1 MPALPSSFSTQRL
14 DLRRYTTDDAA
25 WYVAMAT
32 RNRAHLARH
41 ESENAAMKIATK
53 ADATVIIRGFNEEA
67 DAGES
72 AFLGAFS
79 RSTGAFVGQIYIG
92 VSNADLPGYLIG
104 YFCDEAHLRQ
114 GYTVEAATAT
124 LAKLFE
130 DCGAQ
135 RVGLWCDDTNLASQ
149 RIAERLGMRQEGH
162 VRRDKRHADGSV
174 TGSFCY
180 GLLREEFLAQQ
191 AP

>member
-14 DLRRYTTDDAA
+14 DLRPYTLDDAA

-32 RNRAHLARH
+32 RNRTHLARH
-41 ESENAAMKIATK
+41 ESDNAAMKIFTK
-53 ADATVIIRGFNEEA
+53 ADAIATIRGFNEEA
-67 DAGES
+67 DTGES

-79 RSTGAFVGQIYIG
+79 RSNGGFVGQIYIG

-104 YFCDEAHLRQ
+104 YFCDEAHLRH
-114 GYTVEAATAT
+114 GYTIEFAATT
-124 LAKLFE
+124 LAKLFV
-130 DCGAQ
+130 DCEAQ

-149 RIAERLGMRQEGH
+149 RIAERLGMRKEGH
-162 VRRDKRHADGSV
+162 VRADKRHADGSV

-180 GLLREEFLAQQ
+180 GLLRDEFLAQQ